1 MNKSLKTIL
10 LIIQIGGGLL
20 GLGLIGRSIL
30 TEQITQTAVIIHIAF
45 SLVFLFGI
53 IAGVTLASKPKL
65 GLRLS
70 AVFQAI
76 QIPVLIAPMAAY
88 ALFSGACLNLYR
100 HGTGYGFNFLFG
112 SRYYFS
118 IHNNESWLVGV
129 NVIALVLFILL
140 VREIRLQSVF
150 VNISKPG
157 SSSGQQSQQ
166 YMHAQDHQTCGSPLH
181 HILR

>member
-10 LIIQIGGGLL
+10 LIIQVGGGLL

-65 GLRLS
+65 GLWLS
-70 AVFQAI
+70 AVFQAM

-118 IHNNESWLVGV
+118 IHNGESWMVGI
-129 NVIALVLFILL
+129 NAIALVLFILL
-140 VREIRLQSVF
+140 VREIRFRSVF
-150 VNISKPG
+150 ANISKPEP
-157 SSSGQQSQQ
+157 SDMQKSQQ
-166 YMHAQDHQTCGSPLH
+166 FMQAHDHQTCGSPLH